1 MNKPSLAKRG
11 FKHLLWL
18 ILSFILLIIMVKI
31 GLSLLGT
38 QAEQIETLNRWKE
51 SSVLILIRYSLY
63 VALWFCWRPLLLQM
77 NPKLPEAFIKA
88 SRRPLIVLILAYELF
103 IARDLPRLIFTWIG

>member
-11 FKHLLWL
+11 FKHFLWFF
-18 ILSFILLIIMVKI
+18 LSFILLIIMAKI

-51 SSVLILIRYSLY
+51 SSALIVLRYCLY
-63 VALWFCWRPLLLQM
+63 ALLWFCWRPLLLQM

-88 SRRPLIVLILAYELF
+88 SRRPLVVLILAYEFF
-103 IARDLPRLIFTWIG
+103 IARDLPRLIFSWIG